1 MIQTFIEKNRK
12 LLRTYCIAAQITGWL
27 IMVLGIT
34 VLGGF
39 IIRQAQIGFSQVI
52 SVEWAVR
59 IFQRSGLFIIATG
72 LLSLGTAQ
80 LIRYLFDSKYQRGWL
95 LRYGDKILYVFAF
108 LVVWHAIAMVMLHFS
123 TPDDQPDIPSSFLRL
138 LSVLPTLLY
147 SAAKLLALT
156 GLAQFLKRI
165 MPVIEESKTLV

>member
-1 MIQTFIEKNRK
+1 MVF
-12 LLRTYCIAAQITGWL
+12 G
-27 IMVLGIT
+27 IMVL
-34 VLGGF
+34 VGF
-39 IIRQAQIGFSQVI
+39 IITQAQIGFNQVI
-52 SVEWAVR
+52 SLEWAVR

-80 LIRYLFDSKYQRGWL
+80 LIRYLFDSKYQYGWL

-108 LVVWHAIAMVMLHFS
+108 LVIWHAIAMVMLHFS
-123 TPDDQPDIPSSFLRL
+123 TPDIPSSFLRL
-138 LSVLPTLLY
+138 LGVLPTLLY

-165 MPVIEESKTLV
+165 MPVISEYKTLV